1 MANLLTHAT
10 TFKKENVREF
20 FVDPFFRG
28 RDIRDRITVRTDVK
42 GTEVLNRV
50 SRPSKITRRKT
61 APGFTPVGAMNLT
74 TTEITVKPL
83 AIEFEQNGRAF
94 IDSVVQAALAKGFL
108 EDDVQN
114 MTDPDFWA
122 EIVLPIL
129 AESGKEDLIR
139 QMWFADE
146 KHETNDTAVVS
157 TGVITGVADV
167 DYQVYTGFWT
177 RFIENIEDGVIPSEQ
192 RIVINNGAVKQEVIE
207 TLSGITA
214 GSITL
219 TVNNVAF
226 VEPFDTDAT
235 TTVTNWFNTHAAAI
249 KDRGATTGVIVT
261 NPSAAAVKFVAEHP
275 GQAFIVT
282 ETDAGTGGSWAA
294 TGIVANVIH
303 GALGTDEA
311 DNTMNAVLNGV
322 PEELLEFSNQMFHV
336 TRSIN
341 RNYIGTLKALGTEA
355 AHQIV
360 LNGITFTSYEGF
372 PVIVYPEFDK
382 WIRLDQN
389 GVYPHRVLFTVAEN
403 LFWATDGADDDEA
416 VETWYD
422 RNLQLRRYRVQY
434 KAQTIHLHN
443 ELIMLAY

>member
-20 FVDPFFRG
+20 FVEPFFQG
-28 RDIRDRITVRTDVK
+28 TDIRDRITVRTDIK
-42 GTEVLNRV
+42 GTEKLNRV
-50 SRPSKITRRKT
+50 SRPTKITKRKLV
-61 APGFTPVGAMNLT
+61 PGFTPSGALVLAV
-74 TTEITVKPL
+74 TEITVKPL

-94 IDSVVQAALAKGFL
+94 IDSVVQAALGKGFE
-108 EDDVQN
+108 EDDVAN
-114 MTDPDFWA
+114 MTDPDFWD
-122 EIVLPIL
+122 EIVLPII
-129 AESGKEDLIR
+129 ADAGKEDLIR

-146 KHETNDTAVVS
+146 KKETNDTGVVS
-157 TGVITGVADV
+157 TGVITGVADD

-177 RFIENIEDGVIPSEQ
+177 RFIENIADGVIPAAQ
-192 RIVINNGAVKQEVIE
+192 RIVLDNGAVKQEVIE
-207 TLSGITA
+207 TLSGITG

-226 VEPFDTDAT
+226 TEAFDTDST

-261 NPSAAAVKFVAEHP
+261 NPSAAALKFVAEHP

-294 TGIVANVIH
+294 TGIVANVVH
-303 GALGTDEA
+303 AALGTDEA
-311 DNTMNAVLNGV
+311 DNLLNDMLDQM
-322 PEELLEFSNQMFHV
+322 PEELLEFTNIVYKV
-336 TRSIN
+336 TRSVN
-341 RNYIGTLKALGTEA
+341 RNYIGTLKSTGSEA
-355 AHQIV
+355 AHQIKI
-360 LNGITFTSYEGF
+360 NGITFTSFEGI
-372 PVIVYPEFDK
+372 PVIVYPEWDK
-382 WIRLDQN
+382 WIRIDQN
-389 GVYPHRVLFTVAEN
+389 GVYPHRALITVMEN
-403 LFWATDGADDDEA
+403 LFFATDGADDDEA

-443 ELIMLAY
+443 ELIMLGY